1 MYSKIKE
8 MRYIMYYSRN
18 GGCLFLIIGAFVF
31 MFFLSAITS
40 LLFTPVGMGIALI
53 LGGYYLFRKNKLEKK
68 SEDEVE
74 VEINIKKEASKDEEA
89 SPLEDDEFSREAEDV
104 DYKIIE

>member
-1 MYSKIKE
+1 
-8 MRYIMYYSRN
+8 MYYSRN
-18 GGCLFLIIGAFVF
+18 GGCLFLIIGAFIF

-53 LGGYYLFRKNKLEKK
+53 LGGYYLFRKNRLDNN

-74 VEINIKKEASKDEEA
+74 VEINIKNEASTNEET

>member
-1 MYSKIKE
+1 
-8 MRYIMYYSRN
+8 MYYSRN

-40 LLFTPVGMGIALI
+40 LLFTPVGMGIALM
-53 LGGYYLFRKNKLEKK
+53 LGGYYLYKKNRLEKK
-68 SEDEVE
+68 SEDE
-74 VEINIKKEASKDEEA
+74 VEINIKKEASTNEET

>member
-1 MYSKIKE
+1 
-8 MRYIMYYSRN
+8 MYYSRN

-40 LLFTPVGMGIALI
+40 LLFTPVGMGIALV
-53 LGGYYLFRKNKLEKK
+53 LGGYYLYKKNKLEKK
-68 SEDEVE
+68 SKDEVE
-74 VEINIKKEASKDEEA
+74 VEINIKKETSNEEEA
-89 SPLEDDEFSREAEDV
+89 SPLEDDEFSREAEDA

>member
-1 MYSKIKE
+1 
-8 MRYIMYYSRN
+8 MYYSRN
-18 GGCLFLIIGAFVF
+18 GGCLFLVIGAFIF

-53 LGGYYLFRKNKLEKK
+53 LGGYYLYKKNRLEKK
-68 SEDEVE
+68 VEDEDEVE
-74 VEINIKKEASKDEEA
+74 VDINIKRETSDENET

>member
-1 MYSKIKE
+1 M
-8 MRYIMYYSRN
+8 
-18 GGCLFLIIGAFVF
+18 
-31 MFFLSAITS
+31 
-40 LLFTPVGMGIALI
+40 
-53 LGGYYLFRKNKLEKK
+53 LGGYYLYKKNRLEKK

-74 VEINIKKEASKDEEA
+74 VEINIKKEASTNEET

>member
-1 MYSKIKE
+1 MG
-8 MRYIMYYSRN
+8 YIMYYSKN
-18 GGCLFLIIGAFVF
+18 GSCLFLIIGAFIF

-53 LGGYYLFRKNKLEKK
+53 LVGYYLYNKNKSDKK
-68 SEDEVE
+68 FKDEVE
-74 VEINIKKEASKDEEA
+74 VEFNFKNNNKESSPEET

-104 DYKIIE
+104 DYKNIE

>member
-18 GGCLFLIIGAFVF
+18 GGCLFLIIGAFIF

-53 LGGYYLFRKNKLEKK
+53 LGGYYLFRKNRLDNN

-74 VEINIKKEASKDEEA
+74 VEINIKNEASTNEET